1 MKIEK
6 LPEELV
12 LNIKEYLFVKCDE
25 CNKENIIHDVECNV
39 TTTYYNN
46 VFNDDFPF
54 PRLYKSFDYVCKKCL
69 KDLNEKLIRPLKY

>member
-1 MKIEK
+1 MKIEN

-12 LNIKEYLFVKCDE
+12 LNIKEYLFIKCDE
-25 CNKENIIHDVECNV
+25 CNKENTINEVDYDV
-39 TTTYYNN
+39 TTIYYNN

-54 PRLYKSFDYVCKKCL
+54 PRIYKSFNYVCKKCL

>member
-1 MKIEK
+1 MKIEN
-6 LPEELV
+6 LPKELV

-25 CNKENIIHDVECNV
+25 CNKENIINELDYDV
-39 TTTYYNN
+39 TTIYYNN

-54 PRLYKSFDYVCKKCL
+54 PRIYKSFDYVCKKCL